1 MRFHYL
7 PLAGTFVIDST
18 EMKHSVHNNTQKF
31 LAVSGSLLN
40 GIGRNRVKRNEH
52 IATQKFP
59 ATVVEGDYIRKI
71 VVLKKLAVDFKDFGI
86 IAKDIGK
93 RAYYASVSF
102 RHFFNPSL
110 NYPEIQRRH
119 RHPIGEP
126 LKFFVVQHP
135 VVKHFRLQTSQLSVG
150 RSVQNPQAVSER

>member
-7 PLAGTFVIDST
+7 PFAGPLVIDST
-18 EMKHSVHNNTQKF
+18 EMKHSVHNDTQK
-31 LAVSGSLLN
+31 LLTVSGTLLN
-40 GIGRNRVKRNEH
+40 GISRHSVKRYEH
-52 IATQKFP
+52 IAAQKLP
-59 ATVVEGDYIRKI
+59 ATVIEGDYIRKI
-71 VVLKKLAVDFKDFGI
+71 VVLKELAIDIKDFGI